1 MGDFHTI
8 HDATM
13 RIDALG
19 DGDPDLG
26 AAKLM
31 LVYLDNEIKKAEKV
45 KKEAADK
52 DKFAVMAS
60 QMEKIRLL
68 KKFKE
73 TTEKEIKEKEQKT
86 GGGKRRRKRKT
97 RKRRKKKTKKRNRK
111 TKIKRGGERADLDT
125 CIMKCNNEEETRKK
139 QVAEQKKQAAAAAR
153 KKLQISSIRMGYPGA
168 LAQLEARQQPS
179 DPLAERRAAM
189 RALKKE
195 ASSGRGLGGGKK
207 RKTKRKKRRK

>member
-1 MGDFHTI
+1 MGDFRTI

-31 LVYLDNEIKKAEKV
+31 VVYLDNEIKKAEKV

-73 TTEKEIKEKEQKT
+73 TTEMEIKEKEQK
-86 GGGKRRRKRKT
+86 GGGRKTRRKKRKRKTKKRRKRK
-97 RKRRKKKTKKRNRK
+97 R
-111 TKIKRGGERADLDT
+111 
-125 CIMKCNNEEETRKK
+125 
-139 QVAEQKKQAAAAAR
+139 
-153 KKLQISSIRMGYPGA
+153 
-168 LAQLEARQQPS
+168 
-179 DPLAERRAAM
+179 
-189 RALKKE
+189 
-195 ASSGRGLGGGKK
+195 K
-207 RKTKRKKRRK
+207 RKTKRK